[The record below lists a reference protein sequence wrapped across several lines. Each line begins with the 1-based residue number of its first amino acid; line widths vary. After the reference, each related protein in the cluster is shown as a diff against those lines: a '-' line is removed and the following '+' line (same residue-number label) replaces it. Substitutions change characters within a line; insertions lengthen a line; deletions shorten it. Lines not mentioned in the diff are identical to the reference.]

1 MAVVRWDPLRELEA
15 MADRLNRVMSRPEG
29 GTLTGN
35 GKEVMTV
42 ADWVP
47 TVDIS
52 ETESEYAIHTELPGV
67 RKEAVKVTM
76 ENGVLTIQGERRQ
89 EQADSARK
97 HHRIERSYGRFVRS
111 FTLPD
116 SVDEA
121 NVRAEYADGMLHL
134 HLPKSEKAK
143 PKQIDVKIV

>member
-1 MAVVRWDPLRELEA
+1 MAVVRWDPLRELEH
-15 MADRLNRVMSRPEG
+15 MADRLNRVMSRQEG
-29 GTLTGN
+29 GTLNGN
-35 GKEVMTV
+35 GKEVMTM

-52 ETESEYAIHTELPGV
+52 ETEAEYAIQAELPGV
-67 RKEAVKVTM
+67 KKDAVKVTV

-89 EQADSARK
+89 EQAEGGRK

-116 SVDEA
+116 TVDEGK
-121 NVRAEYADGMLHL
+121 VRAEYADGMLHL
-134 HLPKSEKAK
+134 YLPKAEKAK
-143 PKQIDVKIV
+143 PKQIDVKIA

>member
-1 MAVVRWDPLRELEA
+1 MAVVRWDPLRELEQ

-29 GTLTGN
+29 GTLSGN

-47 TVDIS
+47 SVDIS
-52 ETESEYAIHTELPGV
+52 ETEAEYAIQAELPGV
-67 RKEAVKVTM
+67 KKDAVKVTV

-89 EQADSARK
+89 EQAESGRK

-116 SVDEA
+116 TVDEGK
-121 NVRAEYADGMLHL
+121 VRAEYADGMLHL

-143 PKQIDVKIV
+143 PKQIDVKIA